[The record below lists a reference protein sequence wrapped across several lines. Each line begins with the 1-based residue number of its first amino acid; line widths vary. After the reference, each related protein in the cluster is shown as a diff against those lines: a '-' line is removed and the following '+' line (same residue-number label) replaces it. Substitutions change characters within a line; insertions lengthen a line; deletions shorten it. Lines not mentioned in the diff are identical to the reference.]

1 MRNHDLAIGF
11 NEEPFDN
18 FRHFNDILKVEEENS
33 CQPYVIG
40 SRQFDL
46 LELTAPMIFSC
57 NSPMGK
63 WANFMN
69 GVLTIHENLIEKRKK
84 ENNQNFTCVYTEII
98 KREELLNGTILVDA
112 SKNETNIEPGIPTRI
127 DFEQFVV
134 FCRDPSGYHFYNKTW
149 FNFQPK
155 LEKLEFRKSQK
166 TDGLMVLIVTGM
178 SHNQAMRHLKRTFS
192 FASKHNFLSFSMF
205 NQRSIDNWENSMKLF
220 RTWRKPRCVTF
231 LHSDSDRISKHFGD
245 KFDFHSQ
252 LYNNFNRK
260 YLGHV
265 DNCITDGRVTVED
278 AVSLWV
284 NSTKAFHNKKFC
296 HFSLLHLDD
305 IASPLDGTLVNLDEV
320 LRDSFQ
326 DLFDEGILANTTIIV
341 LSGGSKNSTVYKT
354 ESGKIESKY
363 GLFLIRPSDRLRT
376 KFPGK
381 ISSLSKNVDR
391 LITDDDISE
400 TLLDLM
406 TNFEHSEFQRSLFE
420 TELSSNRNCE
430 DAGIFEDF
438 CICSKRVELGKKTQ
452 KEVMKSLLKLIRK
465 EFSMFKCIS
474 KIQIDTRNWN
484 VRKFGHYFFQFHGNL
499 TTERI
504 KESGRFSNSTV
515 LKFHGTARFST
526 LAMVDL
532 ELKDRLKMEK
542 LETKE
547 KISDK
552 CYQKIMKAYEFN

>member
-1 MRNHDLAIGF
+1 MRNHNLALGL

-18 FRHFNDILKVEEENS
+18 FRHFNDIQKIDEENS
-33 CQPYVIG
+33 CQPYIIG
-40 SRQFDL
+40 PRQSDL

-63 WANFMN
+63 WANFSN
-69 GVLTIHENLIEKRKK
+69 GVLTIHENLIEKRKN

-98 KREELLNGTILVDA
+98 KREELSNGTVLVDT
-112 SKNETNIEPGIPTRI
+112 SKNETKIEPGIPTRI
-127 DFEQFVV
+127 DLEKFVV

-155 LEKLEFRKSQK
+155 LKKLEFRKSQK
-166 TDGLMVLIVTGM
+166 TDGLMILSVSGM
-178 SHNQAMRHLKRTFS
+178 SHNQAMRHLKRTLS

-205 NQRSIDNWENSMKLF
+205 NQKSNDNWENSMKMF
-220 RTWRKPRCVTF
+220 GTWRNSKCVSF
-231 LHSDSDRISKHFGD
+231 LHSDSDKFSKRFGD
-245 KFDFHSQ
+245 EFDFHSQ
-252 LYNNFNRK
+252 LYNNFNHQ

-265 DNCITDGRVTVED
+265 DNCITDGSVTVED

-284 NSTKAFHNKKFC
+284 NSTKAFHNNFC
-296 HFSLLHLDD
+296 HFSLLHLND
-305 IASPLDGTLVNLDEV
+305 IASPYDGTLVNLDEV

-326 DLFDEGILANTTIIV
+326 DLFDEGILANTTIVV
-341 LSGGSKNSTVYKT
+341 LSGGSKNSTVHKT

-363 GLFLIRPSDRLRT
+363 GLFLIRPSDDLRR
-376 KFPGK
+376 KFPERM
-381 ISSLSKNVDR
+381 STLSKNVDR
-391 LITDDDISE
+391 LISNDDVSE

-406 TNFEHSEFQRSLFE
+406 TNFEHTNFRKSLFE
-420 TELSSNRNCE
+420 TELSSNRSCE
-430 DAGIFEDF
+430 DAGISEDF
-438 CICSKRVELGKKTQ
+438 CICSKRVQLGNKTQ

-484 VRKFGHYFFQFHGNL
+484 VRKFGHYFFQFHGSL

-504 KESGRFSNSTV
+504 KESGKFSNSTV

-526 LAMVDL
+526 LDMVDL

-552 CYQKIMKAYEFN
+552 CYQKIMKEYEIN

>member
-46 LELTAPMIFSC
+46 LELTAPMI
-57 NSPMGK
+57 
-63 WANFMN
+63 
-69 GVLTIHENLIEKRKK
+69 
-84 ENNQNFTCVYTEII
+84 CVYTEII

-205 NQRSIDNWENSMKLF
+205 NQVRGFQEVLEMRTTKFQRSIDNWENSMKLF

-438 CICSKRVELGKKTQ
+438 CICSKRVELGKKTHLWFFR

-547 KISDK
+547 KYLD
-552 CYQKIMKAYEFN
+552 QPFHL